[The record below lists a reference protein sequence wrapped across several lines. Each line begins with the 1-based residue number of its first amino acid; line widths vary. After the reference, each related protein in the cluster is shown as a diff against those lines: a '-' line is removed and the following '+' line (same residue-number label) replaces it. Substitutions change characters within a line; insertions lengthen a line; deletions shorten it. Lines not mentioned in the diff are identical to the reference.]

1 MNAAFFRIVETA
13 QISTALLIIAF
24 LLFWIA
30 FYKKPSGIPS
40 RRSSKSISK

>member
-1 MNAAFFRIVETA
+1 MNTTFLKIVESA

-30 FYKKPSGIPS
+30 FYKKPSRVS
-40 RRSSKSISK
+40 TRRSSKSAIS